1 MMEGCLSL
9 LFAVVLILTAFSVL
23 AVIVDWGVD
32 FVFNYDFGF
41 WKAFVIVFLLWI
53 VGRILF
59 PNGSDKTI

>member
-1 MMEGCLSL
+1 MMEGCLAL
-9 LFAVVLILTAFSVL
+9 LFAIALILITFSVL

-41 WKAFVIVFLLWI
+41 LKAFVLIFLLWI

-59 PNGSDKTI
+59 LNVSDK